1 MQLQASS
8 FKLQAESCKQKAESQ
23 KQKAKTNTAHVSVQH
38 IKNKKRWVFNY
49 SAFSILTGIL

>member
-1 MQLQASS
+1 VVLVCCLSRRQLQA
-8 FKLQAESCKQKAESQ
+8 ARQ
-23 KQKAKTNTAHVSVQH
+23 KQKARIQLQAKIKYGVQP